1 MNLLKKPVLLLNAS
15 YEAIRIISAKR
26 SLTLLTKGKVAVELA
41 TDREVYPG
49 VFLPSVIRLLVYKH
63 VPVRMQQMTR
73 KNLYLRDGYKCGYCG
88 EQFSGSELT
97 LDHIIPKAQGG
108 KNTYENLI
116 TCCRKDNHRKADR
129 TPQQAGMVLL
139 RRPIPATVHT
149 GRHIM
154 RSLGLETQGWA
165 KYLWADADGEQRLV
179 ARG

>member
-1 MNLLKKPVLLLNAS
+1 MNLLKKPVLVLNAS

-41 TDREVYPG
+41 TDREIYPG
-49 VFLPSVIRLLVYKH
+49 VYLPSIVRLYVYKH
-63 VPVRMQQMTR
+63 VPVRMQQMSR
-73 KNLYLRDGYKCGYCG
+73 KNLYLRDGYRCGYCG
-88 EQFSGSELT
+88 ELFSGSELT

-129 TPQQAGMVLL
+129 TPAQAGMVLL

-154 RSLGLETQGWA
+154 RSLGLETAGWA
-165 KYLWADADGEQRLV
+165 KYLWADAEGEKRLQFN
-179 ARG
+179 